1 MALNLTQEEI
11 DKLAKEAAND
21 GTVVPPTGVSVQP
34 NLNNIEI
41 EKLAKEADNDGV
53 VVEEKTPILESP
65 IVALEDRPP
74 EEKTQLSQRDIENSE
89 EFVNNIKIY
98 REARYGT
105 KQTAGADL
113 FQGLGGKGVLEATNV
128 NLVDDWLD
136 NYRFT
141 TGNEINALEERDF
154 LQNLAKKAEKYKAE
168 GDTENFNKTQKALK
182 ASAMLYQDTERLA
195 PIFGWNNTV
204 GGIFSKKRFEGMSA
218 ADSALEI
225 IDAVGGHIAAGFSSP
240 SSIFSVGV
248 SKFLFS
254 GIRKN

>member
-154 LQNLAKKAEKYKAE
+154 LQNLAKKQRSIK
-168 GDTENFNKTQKALK
+168 QKAIQKTLIKLK
-182 ASAMLYQDTERLA
+182 
-195 PIFGWNNTV
+195 
-204 GGIFSKKRFEGMSA
+204 K
-218 ADSALEI
+218 
-225 IDAVGGHIAAGFSSP
+225 H
-240 SSIFSVGV
+240 
-248 SKFLFS
+248 
-254 GIRKN
+254 